1 MNKEKFL
8 EKLGITSGEWKN
20 SDGIIAAGN
29 KLKDC
34 ICQTWDKHEDDYLNA
49 KQNGKLICAA
59 PDMSIALIMAAMQ
72 FNKYAIEHFT
82 KGKMEKW
89 ETNNYYFKYLQG
101 VIEKATEKTWDEI
114 MQIWDECQEN
124 S

>member
-1 MNKEKFL
+1 MNKKKFL

-20 SDGIIAAGN
+20 NNGIIAVGS

-34 ICQTWDKHEDDYLNA
+34 VCQTWDKYEKDYSNVEI
-49 KQNGKLICAA
+49 NSKLICAA
-59 PDMSIALIMAAMQ
+59 PDMLITLILAAMQ

-89 ETNNYYFKYLQG
+89 GTNNYYFKHLRE
-101 VIEKATEKTWDEI
+101 VIEKATYKTWNEI
-114 MQIWDECQEN
+114 IEIWEECQE
-124 S
+124 